1 MLKAEHS
8 ISKKVTTTYQWS
20 PNLKAA
26 INTLTYWKIRLSQL
40 KGKVISQ
47 HSLSKIFQHTKLS
60 TALTRSLSL
69 EEVVGYIREAR
80 ATLKD
85 IQKNHVELQSKHLE
99 ELANAIITFWR
110 PALLDPG
117 KEKEYEKKKQQEI
130 RRIMRREAF
139 ICVHKKIG
147 YILKPNLTNGGLSQV
162 DVPYHSTGAPYP
174 LGPDPKSWNGPWVS
188 LNSPKDIAE
197 HVCAANTRQYH
208 QAHCTPCG
216 KEPLSSF
223 LGYKVDKPGALAVIQ
238 GDPLPDEVRS
248 CILPETESIFQTLQ
262 DLACR
267 KISPISQQITPDQFK
282 SCYKA
287 MDERTSSSPSGR
299 HLGHY
304 KAATLSEDLT
314 KLHSIMMSV
323 LLLAGF
329 SPTRWQQIIDV
340 MLEKK
345 AGDHRI
351 HRLRIVAL
359 QESDFNQTNRL
370 AIGRPLQKLVED
382 IGLAPDMQHGSRA
395 SKLCHSAVLN
405 KQLTFEIHR
414 HQKKP
419 LAYIENDAVG

>member
-1 MLKAEHS
+1 
-8 ISKKVTTTYQWS
+8 
-20 PNLKAA
+20 
-26 INTLTYWKIRLSQL
+26 
-40 KGKVISQ
+40 
-47 HSLSKIFQHTKLS
+47 
-60 TALTRSLSL
+60 
-69 EEVVGYIREAR
+69 
-80 ATLKD
+80 
-85 IQKNHVELQSKHLE
+85 
-99 ELANAIITFWR
+99 
-110 PALLDPG
+110 
-117 KEKEYEKKKQQEI
+117 
-130 RRIMRREAF
+130 
-139 ICVHKKIG
+139 
-147 YILKPNLTNGGLSQV
+147 
-162 DVPYHSTGAPYP
+162 
-174 LGPDPKSWNGPWVS
+174 

-345 AGDHRI
+345 AGDHCI
-351 HRLRIVAL
+351 HRL
-359 QESDFNQTNRL
+359 
-370 AIGRPLQKLVED
+370 
-382 IGLAPDMQHGSRA
+382 
-395 SKLCHSAVLN
+395 
-405 KQLTFEIHR
+405 
-414 HQKKP
+414 
-419 LAYIENDAVG
+419 